1 MSQAS
6 KSKAAA
12 APVPFEQT
20 HVMGT
25 YARQDVIFERGEG
38 AWLISTTG
46 DRYLDFASG
55 VAVNSLGHAHP
66 KLIAALTEQA
76 SKLWHTSNLY
86 RVAGQETL
94 SEKLCKAAPWA
105 DKIFFCLVTTLK
117 GKGPF
122 TVFAPTN
129 AAFDK
134 LPAGTVTTLLKPENK
149 AQLAKILTYHVVSG
163 NLDAAAVVAA
173 IKAGKGKATLTTVSG
188 GKLTG
193 SLEGEKVKL
202 TDESGNSVY
211 VVVADLK
218 GSNGVVHVIDG
229 VVLPK

>member
-1 MSQAS
+1 MKKLFVILFALVSSAAFSQS
-6 KSKAAA
+6 KDVVDIAIGSKDHSTLVAAVKAA
-12 APVPFEQT
+12 
-20 HVMGT
+20 
-25 YARQDVIFERGEG
+25 D
-38 AWLISTTG
+38 
-46 DRYLDFASG
+46 
-55 VAVNSLGHAHP
+55 
-66 KLIAALTEQA
+66 
-76 SKLWHTSNLY
+76 
-86 RVAGQETL
+86 
-94 SEKLCKAAPWA
+94 
-105 DKIFFCLVTTLK
+105 LVTTLK

-134 LPAGTVTTLLKPENK
+134 LPAGTVETLLKPENK

-173 IKAGKGKATLTTVSG
+173 IKAGNGKAVLTTVSG

-193 SLEGEKVKL
+193 SREGDKVKL
-202 TDESGNSVY
+202 TDESGNSAY

-218 GSNGVVHVIDG
+218 GSNGVVHVIDS